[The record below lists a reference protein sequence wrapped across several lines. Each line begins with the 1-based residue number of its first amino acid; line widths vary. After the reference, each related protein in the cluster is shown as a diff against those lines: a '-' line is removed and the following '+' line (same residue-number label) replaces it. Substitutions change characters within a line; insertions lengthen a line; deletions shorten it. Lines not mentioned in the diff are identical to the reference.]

1 MQQGYYYNSY
11 IQEMG
16 WNLNEEAER
25 AYKNKVNITL
35 EDNSLITVCFDG
47 KVKKYSKNKKVVK
60 AIEGLA
66 NSLGETYPVLEKA
79 LISRVTYVK
88 RSRITD
94 YASKYYKNEDLIG
107 FTALFPELNKKEQ
120 RKYLDKMYKSGRVAF
135 FASVLKYLDDGL
147 LSAYKEK
154 ASNDGKE
161 NFYHILAN
169 KEDF

>member
-1 MQQGYYYNSY
+1 M
-11 IQEMG
+11 
-16 WNLNEEAER
+16 
-25 AYKNKVNITL
+25 
-35 EDNSLITVCFDG
+35 
-47 KVKKYSKNKKVVK
+47 
-60 AIEGLA
+60 
-66 NSLGETYPVLEKA
+66 EKA

-161 NFYHILAN
+161 NFYKYKIHPHPQKKTTMAKFKLQRKI
-169 KEDF
+169 KRSK